1 MVQLKKIDRENVWD
15 VARLKVKRA
24 QTNYVSS
31 NIESILEAFATRESG
46 GVAMPFALYDG
57 VALVGF
63 ALIGYGD
70 LPGEDNPAISKD
82 NYCLWRLM
90 IDERWQGRGYGK
102 QAIEKVVEYVR
113 TKPFG
118 EAEYCWLSYDPDNQR
133 LGKLFTS
140 FGFAETGEMDGEEAI
155 AALKL

>member
-15 VARLKVKRA
+15 VARLRVKRA
-24 QTNYVSS
+24 QTDYVSS

-90 IDERWQGRGYGK
+90 IDERWQERGYGT
-102 QAIEKVVEYVR
+102 QAIESILNYVR
-113 TKPFG
+113 QKPSSTN
-118 EAEYCWLSYDPDNQR
+118 YINP
-133 LGKLFTS
+133 
-140 FGFAETGEMDGEEAI
+140 MDINRQPPVSDICQGRSL
-155 AALKL
+155 ALE

>member
-31 NIESILEAFATRESG
+31 NVESILEAFATRESG
-46 GVAMPFALYDG
+46 GVALPFALYDG

-102 QAIEKVVEYVR
+102 QAIEKAVEYVR

-133 LGKLFTS
+133 LGKLFMS

>member
-1 MVQLKKIDRENVWD
+1 MVQLKKIDRENVWN
-15 VARLKVKRA
+15 VARLRVKRA
-24 QTNYVSS
+24 QTDYVSS

-90 IDERWQGRGYGK
+90 IDERWQERGYGT
-102 QAIEKVVEYVR
+102 QAIESILNYVR
-113 TKPFG
+113 QKPCG
-118 EAEYCWLSYDPDNQR
+118 EAEYCWLSYDPENLR
-133 LGKLFTS
+133 GKKLFNR
-140 FGFAETGEMDGEEAI
+140 FGFEETGDMDGSEAI

>member
-31 NIESILEAFATRESG
+31 NVESILEAFATRESG
-46 GVAMPFALYDG
+46 GVALPFALYDG

-70 LPGEDNPAISKD
+70 LPARITRRFP
-82 NYCLWRLM
+82 
-90 IDERWQGRGYGK
+90 
-102 QAIEKVVEYVR
+102 R
-113 TKPFG
+113 TTTACG
-118 EAEYCWLSYDPDNQR
+118 
-133 LGKLFTS
+133 G
-140 FGFAETGEMDGEEAI
+140 
-155 AALKL
+155 